1 VKDGVGVISLSP
13 KGITAVCIDG
23 LSPKVSFQKQLA
35 RTKPVASQ
43 SDADELEATVLSFG
57 PELRWLYG
65 YLKKE
70 PDMIEQAEL
79 SVTAGGDTRIVADK
93 SFPFEFSVPI
103 GPETNAI
110 EMKTRLMKKTGSD
123 EASSSNEDKE

>member
-1 VKDGVGVISLSP
+1 M
-13 KGITAVCIDG
+13 
-23 LSPKVSFQKQLA
+23 SFQKQLA
-35 RTKPVASQ
+35 KTKPVASQ

-65 YLKKE
+65 YLKTE
-70 PDMIEQAEL
+70 PGMIEQAEL
-79 SVTAGGDTRIVADK
+79 SVTAGSDTRIVADK

-110 EMKTRLMKKTGSD
+110 EMKTRLMKKTGAV
-123 EASSSNEDKE
+123 EALPSSGDSK